1 MFIYIRMPKPPYR
14 PKNAMQLGL
23 ERLLNSKEAS
33 PLTNPSVFKSVVST
47 SGMSVSSILK
57 YTGKQI
63 QRPKKPTDA
72 ERSKERIQKL
82 EEASEQK

>member
-1 MFIYIRMPKPPYR
+1 
-14 PKNAMQLGL
+14 
-23 ERLLNSKEAS
+23 
-33 PLTNPSVFKSVVST
+33 
-47 SGMSVSSILK
+47 MSVSSILK

-63 QRPKKPTDA
+63 QRPKKPTDD

>member
-1 MFIYIRMPKPPYR
+1 MPK
-14 PKNAMQLGL
+14 NSMQLGL
-23 ERLLNSKEAS
+23 EKLLNSKEAS
-33 PLTNPSVFKSVVST
+33 PLTNPAVFNNVVSS

-57 YTGKQI
+57 YTGRQI

-82 EEASEQK
+82 EAASEQK

>member
-1 MFIYIRMPKPPYR
+1 MPKH
-14 PKNAMQLGL
+14 AMQLGL
-23 ERLLNSKEAS
+23 EKLLNSKEAS
-33 PLTNPSVFKSVVST
+33 PLTNPAVFNNVVSS

-57 YTGKQI
+57 YTGRQI

-82 EEASEQK
+82 EAASEQK

>member
-1 MFIYIRMPKPPYR
+1 MPH
-14 PKNAMQLGL
+14 PKNAMHLGL
-23 ERLLNSKEAS
+23 EKLLNNKEAS
-33 PLTNPSVFKSVVST
+33 PLTNPAVFNNVVSS

-57 YTGKQI
+57 YTGRQI

>member
-1 MFIYIRMPKPPYR
+1 M

-23 ERLLNSKEAS
+23 EKLLNSKEAS
-33 PLTNPSVFKSVVST
+33 PLTNPAVFNNVVSS

-57 YTGKQI
+57 YTGRQI
-63 QRPKKPTDA
+63 QRPRKPTDS

-82 EEASEQK
+82 EAASEQK

>member
-1 MFIYIRMPKPPYR
+1 MVRKH
-14 PKNAMQLGL
+14 AMQLGL
-23 ERLLNSKEAS
+23 ERLLNNREAS
-33 PLTNPSVFKSVVST
+33 PLNNPAVFNNVVSS
-47 SGMSVSSILK
+47 SGMSVSSILR
-57 YTGKQI
+57 YTGKQV

>member
-1 MFIYIRMPKPPYR
+1 MMTNDRMAR
-14 PKNAMQLGL
+14 PKNAMTLGL
-23 ERLLNSKEAS
+23 ERLLNNKEAS
-33 PLTNPSVFKSVVST
+33 PLTNPAVFKNVVSS
-47 SGMSVSSILK
+47 SGMSISSILR

>member
-1 MFIYIRMPKPPYR
+1 M

-33 PLTNPSVFKSVVST
+33 PLNNPAVFKNVVSS

-57 YTGKQI
+57 YTGRQI
-63 QRPKKPTDA
+63 QRPKKPTDD
-72 ERSKERIQKL
+72 ERSKERIDKL
-82 EEASEQK
+82 EAASEQK

>member
-1 MFIYIRMPKPPYR
+1 M

-23 ERLLNSKEAS
+23 EKLLNSKDAS
-33 PLTNPSVFKSVVST
+33 PLTNPTVFNNVVSS

-57 YTGKQI
+57 YTGRQI

-82 EEASEQK
+82 EAASEQK

>member
-1 MFIYIRMPKPPYR
+1 MRHQ
-14 PKNAMQLGL
+14 KNAMQLGL

-33 PLTNPSVFKSVVST
+33 PLTNPAMFNNVVSS

-57 YTGKQI
+57 YTGRQI

>member
-1 MFIYIRMPKPPYR
+1 MPR

-33 PLTNPSVFKSVVST
+33 PLTNPAVFKNVVAS
-47 SGMSVSSILK
+47 SGMSVSSILR
-57 YTGKQI
+57 YTGKQV

-72 ERSKERIQKL
+72 ERSKERIGKL

>member
-1 MFIYIRMPKPPYR
+1 MPKH
-14 PKNAMQLGL
+14 AMQLGL

-33 PLTNPSVFKSVVST
+33 PLTNPAVFNNVVSS

-63 QRPKKPTDA
+63 QRPKRPTDV

-82 EEASEQK
+82 EAASEQK

>member
-1 MFIYIRMPKPPYR
+1 MPKHS
-14 PKNAMQLGL
+14 MQLGL

-33 PLTNPSVFKSVVST
+33 PLTNPAVFNNVVAS

-82 EEASEQK
+82 EAASEQK

>member
-1 MFIYIRMPKPPYR
+1 MPKH
-14 PKNAMQLGL
+14 AMQLGL

-33 PLTNPSVFKSVVST
+33 PLTNPAVFNNVVSS

-63 QRPKKPTDA
+63 QRPKKTTDV

-82 EEASEQK
+82 EAASEQK

>member
-1 MFIYIRMPKPPYR
+1 MPK
-14 PKNAMQLGL
+14 NSMHLGL
-23 ERLLNSKEAS
+23 EKLLNSKEAS
-33 PLTNPSVFKSVVST
+33 PLTNPAVFNNVVSS

-57 YTGKQI
+57 YTGRQI

-82 EEASEQK
+82 EAASEQK

>member
-1 MFIYIRMPKPPYR
+1 MRHQ
-14 PKNAMQLGL
+14 KNAMQLGL

-33 PLTNPSVFKSVVST
+33 PLTNPAMFNNVVSS

-57 YTGKQI
+57 YTGRQL
-63 QRPKKPTDA
+63 QRPRKPTDA

>member
-1 MFIYIRMPKPPYR
+1 MPKHS
-14 PKNAMQLGL
+14 MQLGL

-33 PLTNPSVFKSVVST
+33 PLTNPAVFNNVVSS

-57 YTGKQI
+57 YTGRQI

-82 EEASEQK
+82 EAASEQK

>member
-1 MFIYIRMPKPPYR
+1 M

-23 ERLLNSKEAS
+23 EKLLNSKEAS
-33 PLTNPSVFKSVVST
+33 PLTNPAVFNNVVSS

-57 YTGKQI
+57 YTGRQI

>member
-1 MFIYIRMPKPPYR
+1 MPR

-33 PLTNPSVFKSVVST
+33 PLTNPAVFKNVVAS
-47 SGMSVSSILK
+47 SGMSVSSILR
-57 YTGKQI
+57 YTGKQV
-63 QRPKKPTDA
+63 QRPKKPTDN
-72 ERSKERIQKL
+72 ERSKERIGKL